1 MERKYILHS
10 DISFHGKTIGA
21 SNISGSKEINFKYQK
36 MFGVEKYKFNDFED
50 LQIKINNL
58 KKWKNCYAIVV
69 EPLSAST
76 LRLTTNEFL
85 VKQENYVM
93 RKIYY

>member
-1 MERKYILHS
+1 
-10 DISFHGKTIGA
+10 
-21 SNISGSKEINFKYQK
+21 

-58 KKWKNCYAIVV
+58 KNNGENCYAIVV

-85 VKQENYVM
+85 VKARKLCDEENILL
-93 RKIYY
+93 IYDEIYSG